1 MVCKTDCNLDLF
13 HQKDYQNSKTLKLRQ
28 VSFFILKNSASKA
41 LCQEIIKVDSSI
53 RSAGIT
59 NEDGVIL
66 HISHRKGIKPLL
78 SSEER
83 AQYAITAAT
92 RQFTRLRWEV
102 LLGKIQYA
110 SSHYSKLIRATIPV
124 TDDNRKLS
132 FVIILSLDAGTDNF
146 HEIIVEK
153 IIPLIKERRSD
164 LKS

>member
-1 MVCKTDCNLDLF
+1 MK
-13 HQKDYQNSKTLKLRQ
+13 S
-28 VSFFILKNSASKA
+28 SAYKA
-41 LCQEIIKVDSSI
+41 LCQEIIKIDSSI
-53 RSAGIT
+53 RSAGII
-59 NEDGVIL
+59 NEDGIIL

-102 LLGKIQYA
+102 LLGKILYA
-110 SSHYSKLIRATIPV
+110 SSHYTKLIRATIPV

-153 IIPLIKERRSD
+153 VIPIIKERKSD

>member
-1 MVCKTDCNLDLF
+1 MQSAKYF
-13 HQKDYQNSKTLKLRQ
+13 AYKKDTKIKTLKLPLAN
-28 VSFFILKNSASKA
+28 FFLLKNSVFKT
-41 LCQEIIKVDSSI
+41 LCQEIIKVDTSI

-146 HEIIVEK
+146 HKIIVDK
-153 IIPLIKERRSD
+153 IIPLIKERRSG

>member
-1 MVCKTDCNLDLF
+1 MQSAKYFACKNDT
-13 HQKDYQNSKTLKLRQ
+13 KIKTLKLPLAN
-28 VSFFILKNSASKA
+28 FFLLKNSV
-41 LCQEIIKVDSSI
+41 LCQEIIKVVTSI

-59 NEDGVIL
+59 NEDGIIL

-78 SSEER
+78 STEER

-132 FVIILSLDAGTDNF
+132 FVIILSLDAETDNF

-153 IIPLIKERRSD
+153 IIPLIKERRSG

>member
-1 MVCKTDCNLDLF
+1 MKSSAYKT
-13 HQKDYQNSKTLKLRQ
+13 
-28 VSFFILKNSASKA
+28 
-41 LCQEIIKVDSSI
+41 LCQEILKVDSSI

-59 NEDGVIL
+59 NEDGIIL
-66 HISHRKGIKPLL
+66 DISHRKGMKPLL

-83 AQYAITAAT
+83 SQYAITAAT

-110 SSHYSKLIRATIPV
+110 SSHYTKLIRATIPV

-146 HEIIVEK
+146 HEIIVGK
-153 IIPLIKERRSD
+153 VIPLIKERRSD

>member
-1 MVCKTDCNLDLF
+1 MYFRFTLADRF
-13 HQKDYQNSKTLKLRQ
+13 FISKTLKLPQ
-28 VSFFILKNSASKA
+28 VNFFLLKSSAYKT

-59 NEDGVIL
+59 NEDGIIL
-66 HISHRKGIKPLL
+66 HISHRKGMKPLL
-78 SSEER
+78 SAEER

-110 SSHYSKLIRATIPV
+110 SSHYTKLIRATIPV

-146 HEIIVEK
+146 HEIIVGK
-153 IIPLIKERRSD
+153 VIPLIKEMRSD

>member
-1 MVCKTDCNLDLF
+1 MK
-13 HQKDYQNSKTLKLRQ
+13 S
-28 VSFFILKNSASKA
+28 
-41 LCQEIIKVDSSI
+41 
-53 RSAGIT
+53 
-59 NEDGVIL
+59 
-66 HISHRKGIKPLL
+66 LL

-110 SSHYSKLIRATIPV
+110 SSHYTKLIRATIPV

-146 HEIIVEK
+146 HEIIVGK
-153 IIPLIKERRSD
+153 VIPLIKEMRSD

>member
-1 MVCKTDCNLDLF
+1 LYFRFILADRF
-13 HQKDYQNSKTLKLRQ
+13 FISKTLKLPQ
-28 VSFFILKNSASKA
+28 DNFFLLKNSAYKT

-59 NEDGVIL
+59 NEDGIIL

-110 SSHYSKLIRATIPV
+110 SSHYTKLIRATIPV

-132 FVIILSLDAGTDNF
+132 FVIILSLDAGTDSF

-153 IIPLIKERRSD
+153 VIPLIKERKSD
-164 LKS
+164 LKT

>member
-1 MVCKTDCNLDLF
+1 MQPAKYLACK
-13 HQKDYQNSKTLKLRQ
+13 KDTKIKTLKLPLAN
-28 VSFFILKNSASKA
+28 FFLLKNSVFKT
-41 LCQEIIKVDSSI
+41 LCQEIIKVDTSI

-59 NEDGVIL
+59 NEDGIIL

-153 IIPLIKERRSD
+153 IIPLIKKRRSG

>member
-1 MVCKTDCNLDLF
+1 MDTKI
-13 HQKDYQNSKTLKLRQ
+13 KTLKLPLAN
-28 VSFFILKNSASKA
+28 FFLLKNSVFKT
-41 LCQEIIKVDSSI
+41 LCQEILKVDTSI

-59 NEDGVIL
+59 NEDGIIL

-110 SSHYSKLIRATIPV
+110 SSHYSKLIRATIPI
-124 TDDNRKLS
+124 TDDDRKLS

-153 IIPLIKERRSD
+153 IMPLVNERRSD

>member
-1 MVCKTDCNLDLF
+1 
-13 HQKDYQNSKTLKLRQ
+13 
-28 VSFFILKNSASKA
+28 LKNSAYRT
-41 LCQEIIKVDSSI
+41 LCQEIIRVDSSI

-110 SSHYSKLIRATIPV
+110 SSHYTKLIRATIPV

-132 FVIILSLDAGTDNF
+132 FVIILSLDPGTDNF

-153 IIPLIKERRSD
+153 VIPLIKEWKSS

>member
-1 MVCKTDCNLDLF
+1 MIL
-13 HQKDYQNSKTLKLRQ
+13 HISKTLKLPQ
-28 VSFFILKNSASKA
+28 VNFFLLKSSAYKT

-59 NEDGVIL
+59 NEDGIIL
-66 HISHRKGIKPLL
+66 HISHRKGMRPLL
-78 SSEER
+78 SAEER

-110 SSHYSKLIRATIPV
+110 SSHYTKLIRATIPV

-146 HEIIVEK
+146 HEIIVGK
-153 IIPLIKERRSD
+153 VIPLIKEMRSD

>member
-1 MVCKTDCNLDLF
+1 MQSAKYFACK
-13 HQKDYQNSKTLKLRQ
+13 KDTKIKTLKLPLAN
-28 VSFFILKNSASKA
+28 FFLLKNSVFKT
-41 LCQEIIKVDSSI
+41 LCQDIIKVDTSI

-59 NEDGVIL
+59 NEDGIIL

-124 TDDNRKLS
+124 TDENRKLS
-132 FVIILSLDAGTDNF
+132 FVIMLSLDAGTDNF
-146 HEIIVEK
+146 HEIIAEK
-153 IIPLIKERRSD
+153 IIPLIKERRSG
-164 LKS
+164 LIS

>member
-1 MVCKTDCNLDLF
+1 MQSAKYFAYKMDS
-13 HQKDYQNSKTLKLRQ
+13 KIKTLKLPLAN
-28 VSFFILKNSASKA
+28 FFILKNSVFKT
-41 LCQEIIKVDSSI
+41 LCQEILKVDTSI

-59 NEDGVIL
+59 NEDGIIL

-110 SSHYSKLIRATIPV
+110 SSHYSKLIRATIPI
-124 TDDNRKLS
+124 TDDDRKLS

-153 IIPLIKERRSD
+153 IIPLVKERRSD